1 MPRKNVTEK
10 TESCTG
16 ATEQDVVAV
25 EEESAEGKETATE
38 SDVSPTDGGT
48 AEAEDQTSEPEDQTS
63 KPEEEKRLTAI
74 LPILFE
80 SRQYAP
86 GDVLP
91 THNAEMVELWIEGK
105 AAGWMTQS
113 SESVQARPITAY
125 SGRSGLAT
133 PASGKED
140 LTGRLPWSPQR
151 ENA

>member
-16 ATEQDVVAV
+16 ATEQDVV

-91 THNAEMVELWIEGK
+91 THNAEMVELWLEGK
-105 AAGWMTQS
+105 AAEWMTQS

-133 PASGKED
+133 PASAKED
-140 LTGRLPWSPQR
+140 LVGRLPWSAQR
-151 ENA
+151 EKA

>member
-48 AEAEDQTSEPEDQTS
+48 AEAEDQTS

-80 SRQYAP
+80 SRHYAP

-91 THNAEMVELWIEGK
+91 THNAEMVELWLEGK
-105 AAGWMTQS
+105 AAEWMTQS

-140 LTGRLPWSPQR
+140 LTGRLPWSPRR

>member
-48 AEAEDQTSEPEDQTS
+48 AEAEDQTS

-91 THNAEMVELWIEGK
+91 THNAEMVELWLEGK
-105 AAGWMTQS
+105 AAEWMTQS

-140 LTGRLPWSPQR
+140 LTGRLPWSPRR